1 MIIRKA
7 ELRDVDAILNLLSQ
21 VLEIHAKAR
30 PDIFQSGKTK
40 YTKEELVEKIKNE
53 MIFIAEEDEKVI
65 AHLFLELQST
75 ENNNNMKPLKILYID
90 DICVDQNHTNG
101 GVGARLFDFVKEK
114 AKELGCYEITL
125 NLWEGNEAAEK
136 FYLNKG
142 MKTKSKVLEYIIK

>member
-90 DICVDQNHTNG
+90 DICVDKNHTNG
-101 GVGARLFDFVKEK
+101 GVGAILFDFVKEK

-125 NLWEGNEAAEK
+125 HLWEGNNNAEK
-136 FYLNKG
+136 FYAKQG
-142 MKTKSKVLEYIIK
+142 MKVKSKTLEYIIK

>member
-65 AHLFLELQST
+65 AHLYLELQST
-75 ENNNNMKPLKILYID
+75 ENNNNIFLK
-90 DICVDQNHTNG
+90 
-101 GVGARLFDFVKEK
+101 
-114 AKELGCYEITL
+114 
-125 NLWEGNEAAEK
+125 
-136 FYLNKG
+136 
-142 MKTKSKVLEYIIK
+142 